1 LFLTWT
7 NDRATVGETLGAV
20 RPELAAMSQLGPFIG
35 WEQAFK
41 RYNGGHD
48 PQYWDKIQSAYRDI
62 KNGGQ

>member
-1 LFLTWT
+1 MV
-7 NDRATVGETLGAV
+7 AGTLGAL
-20 RPELAAMSQLGPFIG
+20 RAELAAMSQLGPFIG
-35 WEQAFK
+35 WERAFK